1 MKDFDELST
10 EFQEHM
16 VLIQNAYRA
25 DTSELAKKVLLVI
38 DGYSTMNAKII
49 LNVVREAVFRFSE
62 VDVQKMEIKD

>member
-38 DGYSTMNAKII
+38 DGYSTMNAK
-49 LNVVREAVFRFSE
+49 NNFKCGERGSFSF
-62 VDVQKMEIKD
+62 